1 MTSQVTNKTRSY
13 SKEYEKKLKRWA
25 LTPGRIEAERER
37 VKLAQRKRRSED
49 PSINQRARERQR
61 KLREDKEYLASNRKA
76 TKEWRKRR
84 ISECQ
89 AIINEW
95 KSQGCCV
102 CGETA
107 RCCIDAHHKNQSEK
121 EYAIGHFANGSKSPP
136 VIKKELAKCI
146 AICGNCHRKYHD
158 GADQVVVAAVVAIT
172 GQPWK
177 AVEGVGIRNGNK
189 EKKAKNK
196 LGPFGK
202 PIYKEDEDRC
212 AVVIADGEVVGAT
225 KAPDTE
231 VSSDTDEDEQQE

>member
-25 LTPGRIEAERER
+25 LIPGRVEAERER
-37 VKLAQRKRRSED
+37 VKLAQRKRRNND
-49 PSINQRARERQR
+49 PSIVKRDRERMR
-61 KLREDKEYLASNRKA
+61 KLREDPEYVACKRKEM
-76 TKEWRKRR
+76 KEWRERR
-84 ISECQ
+84 IVECQ

-102 CGETA
+102 CGESS
-107 RCCIDAHHKNQSEK
+107 RCCIDAHHKNQNEK

-146 AICGNCHRKYHD
+146 AICANCHRKYHA
-158 GADQVVVAAVVAIT
+158 GEDQEVVAAVVEIT

-177 AVEGVGIRNGNK
+177 AVEGVGIRNGKKKRK
-189 EKKAKNK
+189 EKNK

-202 PIYKEDEDRC
+202 PVYKED
-212 AVVIADGEVVGAT
+212 
-225 KAPDTE
+225 
-231 VSSDTDEDEQQE
+231 DES